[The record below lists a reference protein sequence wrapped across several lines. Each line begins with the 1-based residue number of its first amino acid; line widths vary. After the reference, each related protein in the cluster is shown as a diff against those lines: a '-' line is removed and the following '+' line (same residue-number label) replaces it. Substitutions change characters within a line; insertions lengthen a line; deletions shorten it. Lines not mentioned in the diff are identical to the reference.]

1 MKTKKIVSIIAVS
14 LLTLTAYG
22 QKFDIDLTTKQN
34 VYNDSIGYGYDIV
47 KTSPKEN
54 TGLFY
59 YSVKVP
65 DGNYKVTV
73 TLGSNRRAA
82 ETVVRAESRRLLLE
96 EIATKKGEFK
106 TFTFIVNKRTPLIGN
121 GKSVKIK
128 EREKDCL
135 HWDNRLTLEFN
146 GKAPAVKNIKI
157 EPDSKTITI
166 FLCGNS
172 TVTDQPNEPY
182 ASWGQM
188 IPRWFDDEICISNHA
203 ESGLTA
209 GSFIGQNRLDKVLAM
224 MKPGDY
230 VFCEFGHNDEKEKKV
245 KNYGPYGHFTENL
258 KKFITSVRSK
268 GGNILFC
275 TPTTRRRFDKDNKTI
290 INTHGQFPD
299 AIRKLG
305 KDENVPVIDLNVMTT
320 TFLETL
326 GKEDSKKAMV
336 FYPAGTYRDREL
348 ADNTHWNPYGAYE
361 ISKMVIMGLK
371 KVNSP
376 LTKYLRKDWKDY
388 DPAVPDPIDK
398 WKWYNSA
405 FVNGEKPDGN

>member
-1 MKTKKIVSIIAVS
+1 
-14 LLTLTAYG
+14 
-22 QKFDIDLTTKQN
+22 
-34 VYNDSIGYGYDIV
+34 
-47 KTSPKEN
+47 
-54 TGLFY
+54 
-59 YSVKVP
+59 
-65 DGNYKVTV
+65 
-73 TLGSNRRAA
+73 
-82 ETVVRAESRRLLLE
+82 
-96 EIATKKGEFK
+96 
-106 TFTFIVNKRTPLIGN
+106 
-121 GKSVKIK
+121 
-128 EREKDCL
+128 
-135 HWDNRLTLEFN
+135 
-146 GKAPAVKNIKI
+146 
-157 EPDSKTITI
+157 
-166 FLCGNS
+166 
-172 TVTDQPNEPY
+172 
-182 ASWGQM
+182 
-188 IPRWFDDEICISNHA
+188 
-203 ESGLTA
+203 
-209 GSFIGQNRLDKVLAM
+209 

-230 VFCEFGHNDEKEKKV
+230 VFCEFGHNDEKEKKA

-258 KKFITSVRSK
+258 KKFITSVRGK

-336 FYPAGTYRDREL
+336 FYPTGTYRDREL